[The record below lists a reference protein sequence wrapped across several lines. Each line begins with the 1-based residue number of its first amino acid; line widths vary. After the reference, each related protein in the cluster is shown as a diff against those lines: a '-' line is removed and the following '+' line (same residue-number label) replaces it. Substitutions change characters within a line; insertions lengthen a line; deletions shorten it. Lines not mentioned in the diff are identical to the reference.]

1 MTPVFQA
8 LKRQMS
14 VEIRGL
20 NISPLINERSSL
32 TRPVLREI
40 WNLDKNVNQVQ
51 TVETADLEGA
61 EEKGFATHQ
70 NVTRPLI

>member
-1 MTPVFQA
+1 MFQA
-8 LKRQMS
+8 LKRQMI

-20 NISPLINERSSL
+20 DIFPLIDEGSSI

-40 WNLDKNVNQVQ
+40 WNLDKNANQVQ

-61 EEKGFATHQ
+61 EEKGFPTHQ
-70 NVTRPLI
+70 NDTRPLIGEQ